1 MEGKKGSKRIE
12 MIIKMVNKF
21 KLTVVHFARPNPMGR
36 RARPLSLWVA
46 GPSLAAGRWA
56 FGPQGRCGL
65 RPLGLRAAG
74 PLQAAG
80 LLLTKNK
87 VDRPWLGPV
96 QTSFFMEISRM
107 IYITN

>member
-1 MEGKKGSKRIE
+1 

-56 FGPQGRCGL
+56 FGPQGRCG
-65 RPLGLRAAG
+65 PQAAG
-74 PLQAAG
+74 PSSRGAIAG
-80 LLLTKNK
+80 RGPAFNK
-87 VDRPWLGPV
+87 EQG
-96 QTSFFMEISRM
+96 
-107 IYITN
+107 

>member
-56 FGPQGRCGL
+56 LGPQGRCG
-65 RPLGLRAAG
+65 PQAAG
-74 PLQAAG
+74 PLRAAG
-80 LLLTKNK
+80 LLLAKNK